1 LRELQEQRKTRNALG
16 QAVIKAAK
24 SMYNMLPILGGV
36 ILLISLVNAW
46 VPKTLYTSIFS
57 KNPLLD
63 VFIGD
68 VLGSILA
75 GNPITSYI
83 LGGELLAQGVTLLAV
98 TAFIVAWVTVGI
110 IQLPAEALI
119 LGKRFAITRI
129 IISFGFTIIIAI
141 ITVLI
146 LGIII

>member
-1 LRELQEQRKTRNALG
+1 VQEQRKTLRG
-16 QAVIKAAK
+16 PSQAVLKAAK

-36 ILLISLVNAW
+36 MLLIGLVNTW

-63 VFIGD
+63 VFTGD

-83 LGGELLAQGVTLLAV
+83 LGGELLTQGVSLLAI

-110 IQLPAEALI
+110 VQLPAEALI

-129 IISFGFTIIIAI
+129 IISFGFAIIIAM

-146 LGIII
+146 LGII

>member
-1 LRELQEQRKTRNALG
+1 VQEPRKTLHG
-16 QAVIKAAK
+16 LSQAVLKAAR
-24 SMYNMLPILGGV
+24 SMYNMLPILSGI
-36 ILLISLVNAW
+36 ILLISLVNTW

-68 VLGSILA
+68 LLGSILA

-83 LGGELLAQGVTLLAV
+83 LGGELLTQGVSLLAI

-110 IQLPAEALI
+110 VQLPAEALI
-119 LGKRFAITRI
+119 LGKRFAITRTLISFCFAI
-129 IISFGFTIIIAI
+129 IISV
-141 ITVLI
+141 ITVSI
-146 LGIII
+146 LKII